1 MKKIY
6 LIALLAL
13 TGAWIVRGQTNVAST
28 NAVSTNAVAEILALV
43 TTNTPAPT
51 PPQPPSP
58 KTNAPTKIDSDS
70 ADFDMNGHQA
80 IYHGNVRVDSP
91 QMKLTCAQ
99 LTVNLP
105 PAGGHIQHI
114 VAETNV
120 VIDATDEKG
129 ETNHVT
135 CDKAVYDY
143 KVQESMT
150 NEPITL
156 TGNPQVVNAQG
167 TNTADEIIWDRSTGH
182 VWEKNPHM
190 VSSPNVDIGKTDTNS
205 PASGANNPPM
215 PKLF

>member
-1 MKKIY
+1 VKKY
-6 LIALLAL
+6 CFMALIALA
-13 TGAWIVRGQTNVAST
+13 GAWILRAQTNMAGT

-43 TTNTPAPT
+43 TTNTP
-51 PPQPPSP
+51 PPQPPAP
-58 KTNAPTKIDSDS
+58 KTNAPTKIDSDT
-70 ADFDMNGHQA
+70 ADFDLNGRQA
-80 IYHGNVRVDSP
+80 VYRGNVRVDSP

-99 LTVNLP
+99 LTVDLP
-105 PAGGHIQHI
+105 PAGGRIQHV

-167 TNTADEIIWDRSTGH
+167 TNTADVIIWDRATGH
-182 VWEKNPHM
+182 GWEKNPHM
-190 VSSPNVDIGKTDTNS
+190 VSSPNVNIGKTDTNS
-205 PASGANNPPM
+205 PAAGTNNPPM